1 MTTASKNEID
11 LATEFGQR
19 IDHVL
24 RSRRAPA
31 GTRRAKVEDRV
42 KHQGSRLWSFM
53 KRRPLTGVAL
63 VSGGSFLLATAL
75 GVGELTLSLI
85 VGYAAYEVLREGVPP
100 MQAAREVMGMASKA
114 P

>member
-24 RSRRAPA
+24 RS
-31 GTRRAKVEDRV
+31 RRAKVEDRV

-75 GVGELTLSLI
+75 GVGEFTLSLI

-100 MQAAREVMGMASKA
+100 RQAAREVMGMAGKA